1 MDSPSRETRHA
12 TAHWF
17 APGDR
22 DRVENAVA
30 SALAEHGGHVEGLD
44 ADYGAS
50 TAFRLLGIVVPGE
63 EHRVPVHAHVDLR
76 PGPDEHSIQVRL
88 EMRSIEGLYLLEFT
102 DAQQQDAA
110 YAEKFAEIEASC
122 KAATGVI
129 A

>member
-1 MDSPSRETRHA
+1 MDSHARSTRRA
-12 TAHWF
+12 SAHWF

-22 DRVENAVA
+22 DRVEHAVA
-30 SALAEHGGHVEGLD
+30 SALAEHGGHVDGLD

-50 TAFRLLGIVVPGE
+50 AAFRLLGIIVPGE

-76 PGPDEHSIQVRL
+76 PGPDEHSVQVRL
-88 EMRSIEGLYLLEFT
+88 EMRSIEGLYLLEFA
-102 DAQQQDAA
+102 DDEEKDAA
-110 YAEKFAEIEASC
+110 YAEKFDEIEASC

>member
-1 MDSPSRETRHA
+1 MDDMSHPVRQA
-12 TAHWF
+12 TAEWF

-22 DRVENAVA
+22 TRVEHAVA
-30 SALAEHGGHVEGLD
+30 SALAEHGGHVDGLD

-50 TAFRLLGIVVPGE
+50 AAFRLLGIIVPGE

-88 EMRSIEGLYLLEFT
+88 EMRSIEGLYLLEF
-102 DAQQQDAA
+102 AGAREADAA
-110 YAEKFAEIEASC
+110 YEEKFAEIEASC
-122 KAATGVI
+122 REATGVV